1 MARLLGDRWYRRAID
16 PPPIPPQPC
25 KSPACSSSALGERRS
40 PGHGR
45 TARSDGLQTEKALHR
60 PEVTV
65 AVQQCVT
72 ALDTERAD
80 DKVDRLSDRNP
91 AAARK
96 TVIRR
101 SLGSQFPHR

>member
-1 MARLLGDRWYRRAID
+1 MPPISMARLPDDRWYRRAID
-16 PPPIPPQPC
+16 PLPIAPHPC
-25 KSPACSSSALGERRS
+25 AIPACSSSALGERRCPS
-40 PGHGR
+40 HGR

-60 PEVTV
+60 HEVTAV
-65 AVQQCVT
+65 VQQCAT

-96 TVIRR
+96 R
-101 SLGSQFPHR
+101 